1 MSEDWAAIAAEVAD
15 AIRSV
20 GSTDDGY
27 PAAIRREVVTGG
39 SSFNPTTTP
48 TYTTVH
54 CIERNERV
62 RSADGSYVD
71 MSRRTLTVT
80 AEPDFEPTK
89 SDTVAV
95 GITEEEADE
104 TSDWRVITEV
114 RPLSPAGT
122 AVLYEL
128 DLSA

>member
-1 MSEDWAAIAAEVAD
+1 MSEDWASVAAEVAE

-20 GSTDDGY
+20 GETDDGY
-27 PAAIRREVVTGG
+27 PAAIRREIVTGG
-39 SSFNPTTTP
+39 TSFDPVTTP

-54 CIERNERV
+54 VIESNERV

-80 AEPDFEPTK
+80 AVPGFEPQK

-95 GITEEEADE
+95 GITETEATE
-104 TSDWRVITEV
+104 SSDWRTITEV

-122 AVLYEL
+122 ALLYEL
-128 DLSA
+128 DLMA

>member
-1 MSEDWAAIAAEVAD
+1 MEDWASVAAEVAE

-20 GSTDDGY
+20 GETDDGY
-27 PAAIRREVVTGG
+27 PAAIRREIVTGG
-39 SSFNPTTTP
+39 TSFDPVTTP

-54 CIERNERV
+54 VIESNERV

-80 AEPDFEPTK
+80 AVPGFEPQK

-95 GITEEEADE
+95 GITETEATE
-104 TSDWRVITEV
+104 SSDWRTITEV

-122 AVLYEL
+122 ALLYEL
-128 DLSA
+128 DLMA